1 MEGLSLDILAT
12 NGDTA
17 EMPTYPGGKAGSGAA
32 HRIINLMPPHDVYIE
47 PFAGSAAVAKLK
59 RPAALNIL
67 CDLDAAALEMAR
79 AAGKPRDGR
88 RGDPIANFADV
99 SGHIT
104 RFSDGVLEPRWI
116 SFQGD
121 GLDFLE
127 HHHFDGCELVYC
139 DPPYMRSTRK
149 SAKDLYNF
157 EWTDHHHT
165 RLLTWAAETKAM
177 VIISGYRHWTY
188 DRALVAQFRWLSEDF
203 QAMTRRGPAVESLW
217 WNFAR
222 PTVLHDD
229 RYLGDG
235 FRERERIRRR
245 QSRWVAR
252 LQRMDPAERAALQAA
267 IRDLGKP

>member
-1 MEGLSLDILAT
+1 MEGLSLDIIVT

-17 EMPTYPGGKAGSGAA
+17 GMPTYPGGKAGSGAA

-59 RPAALNIL
+59 RPSALNIL
-67 CDLDAAALEMAR
+67 CDLDAAALELAR
-79 AAGKPRDGR
+79 DAGKPRSEY
-88 RGDPIANFADV
+88 RGSSLAVQSDV
-99 SGHIT
+99 SGELT
-104 RFSDGVLEPRWI
+104 RSGEGIPSRWLT
-116 SFQGD
+116 FQGD

-139 DPPYMRSTRK
+139 DPPYMRETRK

-157 EWTDHHHT
+157 EWTDHHHS
-165 RLLTWAAETKAM
+165 RLLAWAVETPAK
-177 VIISGYRHWTY
+177 VIISGYASVMYRE
-188 DRALVAQFRWLSEDF
+188 ALELILEPWNCETFE
-203 QAMTRRGPAVESLW
+203 AMTRRGLATEVLW
-217 WNFAR
+217 YNFTR